1 MNCWHIS
8 HWVPAPAASFCQ
20 RWTET
25 LMSHHAIGLYHHDR
39 TSSGAKF
46 RKRPPQKTRPSA
58 ANMVKPQ
65 RPPRLSKQ
73 AKKRDTYLYV
83 QSCERL
89 LDCLSQL
96 DLPCR
101 DAPELET
108 RLRIHVTFESVP
120 HTRHAYSWCETRRSG
135 GCETLPLYL
144 SPRKPAYGYP
154 QLVLWRPAVFGC
166 LGRPPTS
173 YEVKL
178 VRQR

>member
-1 MNCWHIS
+1 
-8 HWVPAPAASFCQ
+8 
-20 RWTET
+20 
-25 LMSHHAIGLYHHDR
+25 MSHHAIGLYHHDR

-135 GCETLPLYL
+135 GLRDPTVVFIPEETGIWL
-144 SPRKPAYGYP
+144 SPASTVAPGGIWMFGKTAYILRSETRPSAVGLCP
-154 QLVLWRPAVFGC
+154 TVTQLIQHTHTQV
-166 LGRPPTS
+166 
-173 YEVKL
+173 
-178 VRQR
+178 